1 MLKLKVKCVETL
13 KIIVKIQVITNLFS
27 FYLTVTAIPV
37 L

>member
-13 KIIVKIQVITNLFS
+13 KIIFKIQVITNLFS